1 MTTHFPPLYKR
12 SAASGKINCWKCS
25 VTDDTITVEQG
36 QVGGATQ
43 AYPTTCEGKN
53 IGRANE
59 SSPAEQ
65 ALSEAQSKWAKQI
78 KKGYVEDTCGESCI
92 KLPMRVS
99 NYFGSE
105 SKVVFPCSVS
115 PKLNGVNAEARLLP
129 DDSIILLS
137 RGGEEYILPEYWY
150 EELLQTFEALE
161 TDSLNG
167 EVYKHG
173 EWLQD
178 INGAMK
184 KPNELTKQLEFHI
197 FDLPNIGGDW
207 KCRANIL
214 DHGRYTIDGEYI
226 KFVSTATICDHHGI
240 ERLHNMYTSRPYGYE
255 GIIIRNNKGLY
266 EYNTQSNDVFKMKIP
281 LCSEFKMVDFKI
293 DKYCHPVFQCESKGG
308 LFWVKPKGTDA
319 HRKAVLS
326 EAEKWIGKYLTVEF
340 ESYSK
345 GGKPTKP
352 VGIYKREGEWN
363 EETQEFVPSE

>member
-25 VTDDTITVEQG
+25 VTGDTITVEQG

-43 AYPTTCEGKN
+43 TYPTTCEGKN

-65 ALSEAQSKWAKQI
+65 ALSEAQSKWAKQV
-78 KKGYVEDTCGESCI
+78 KKGYVEDTYGESCI

-129 DDSIILLS
+129 DGSIILLS
-137 RGGEEYILPEYWY
+137 RGGEEYTLPEHWY
-150 EELLQTFEALE
+150 DELLQTFEVLE

-178 INGAMK
+178 ITGAMK
-184 KPNELTKQLEFHI
+184 KPNALTKQLEFHI
-197 FDLPNIGGDW
+197 FDLPTKGGDW
-207 KCRANIL
+207 FNRGDCIEFIDSELAYVKQVETVSAL
-214 DHGRYTIDGEYI
+214 DHRDLREYH
-226 KFVSTATICDHHGI
+226 KECVD
-240 ERLHNMYTSRPYGYE
+240 LGYE
-255 GIIIRNNKGLY
+255 GIIIRNDKGLY
-266 EYNTQSNDVFKMKIP
+266 EYNTRSNDVFKMKIP